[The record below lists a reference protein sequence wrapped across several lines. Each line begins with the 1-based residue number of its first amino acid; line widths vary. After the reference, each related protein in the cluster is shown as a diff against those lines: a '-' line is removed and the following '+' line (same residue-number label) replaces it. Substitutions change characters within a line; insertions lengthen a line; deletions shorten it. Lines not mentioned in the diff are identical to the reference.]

1 MKTIVI
7 DARII
12 DSSTGIYIQ
21 RLLYFLNKN
30 HASEFHFVVLVPSK
44 TKDEWQSAYSNLDI
58 QVSDASQYSLQ
69 EQTAFASDLRSHKPD
84 LVHFTMPQQPFAW
97 TKPAV
102 TTIHDLTLVHF
113 DNIDMNPLVYKIKK
127 MIFLTLLKTVVARSK
142 AIITPTQYVQDDILK
157 YFGAK
162 YADKMFVTLEAGEP
176 VGIEPEAMPEF
187 ENTRFIFGVNNAFPY
202 KNIKI
207 IIEAFAKLKT
217 AHPDLILLLA
227 GKKDYFYEQ
236 LEAYVKD
243 NSIQDVHFLG
253 FITDGE
259 KRWCYN
265 HAEAYVTAS
274 LSEGFNMSL
283 LEAMYENCPTVVS
296 DASCHPEVGGDAAL
310 YFDPHSVESLAEKL
324 SDVLTQPRLREDLI
338 KKGQKRVT
346 EFSWERMAEE
356 TVAVYRKALGVS
368 KKELGDGR

>member
-1 MKTIVI
+1 MNTVAI

-30 HASEFHFVVLVPSK
+30 HANEFHFVVLVPSSSQDK
-44 TKDEWQSAYSNLDI
+44 WQVAYPNLDI

-69 EQTAFASDLRSHKPD
+69 EQTAFAPTLGSHKPD
-84 LVHFTMPQQPFAW
+84 LVHFTMPQQPFVW

-113 DNIDMNPLVYKIKK
+113 DNIDMNPLVYKVKK
-127 MIFLTLLKTVVARSK
+127 MIFITLLRTIMARSK
-142 AIITPTQYVQDDILK
+142 AVITPTQYVKNDILG

-176 VGIEPEAMPEF
+176 VGIEPEAMPQF
-187 ENTRFIFGVNNAFPY
+187 ENKRFIFAVNNAFPY

-207 IIEAFAKLKT
+207 IIEAFHKLKST
-217 AHPDLILLLA
+217 HPELVLLLA

-236 LEAYVKD
+236 LETYVNE

-253 FITDGE
+253 FISDGE

-265 HAEAYVTAS
+265 HAEAYVSAS

-283 LEAMYENCPTVVS
+283 LEAMYEDCPAIVS

-310 YFDPHSVESLAEKL
+310 YFDPYSVDSLASKL
-324 SDVLTQPRLREDLI
+324 SDVLTQPELREELI
-338 KKGQKRVT
+338 KKGQRRVT

-356 TVAVYRKALGVS
+356 TVAVYRKV
-368 KKELGDGR
+368 LGDGPPVGG